1 MSALRSTGRFVREGA
16 AALIAIA
23 RDVVRRGVQCAGV
36 ELAGNSIRAVRAT
49 VDQRLE
55 VHSSNRAVLL
65 DTGFEFH
72 QDRMAAAMTIKNL
85 FACQANLDG
94 PIEHESGF
102 GYNDFV
108 MERITFS
115 SETSAVG

>member
-1 MSALRSTGRFVREGA
+1 MSAFGPAGGFVREGT

-23 RDVVRRGVQCAGV
+23 RNVVCGGLQCAGV
-36 ELAGNSIRAVRAT
+36 ERAGDSVRAVGAT
-49 VDQRLE
+49 VDQRLAM
-55 VHSSNRAVLL
+55 HSSNRAVLL
-65 DTGFEFH
+65 DTGLEFH
-72 QDRMAAAMTIKNL
+72 QDRMTAAMTIKNF

-102 GYNDFV
+102 CYDDYV

-115 SETSAVG
+115 SETP